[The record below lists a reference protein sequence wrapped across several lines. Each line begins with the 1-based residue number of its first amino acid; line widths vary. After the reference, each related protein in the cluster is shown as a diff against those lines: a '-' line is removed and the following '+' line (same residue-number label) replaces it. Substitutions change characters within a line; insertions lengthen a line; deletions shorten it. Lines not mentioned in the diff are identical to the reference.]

1 MESSLNRAGNF
12 EPSVT
17 LMILSLTSRRRIR
30 ASLPLA
36 LVSGVAL
43 VFAAPVAAQSSPS
56 NTPVVRIGII
66 DSRTLLQEMPG
77 RARAESQFALEM
89 AGARELVRSASD
101 SMKTAIDALS
111 KVEAD
116 LRPQQRESAM
126 MLVRSREL
134 GLEDMVAQLNV
145 LADRRLQELQA
156 PFLAQLSM
164 AVKSVRTRERLAMVL
179 DLAAGAMIV
188 DADSTLNIN
197 TLVLQELRRLPP
209 AHPPR

>member
-1 MESSLNRAGNF
+1 M
-12 EPSVT
+12 T
-17 LMILSLTSRRRIR
+17 LSFTLRRRTR
-30 ASLPLA
+30 VSLPLA
-36 LVSGVAL
+36 LASGVAL
-43 VFAAPVAAQSSPS
+43 AFAAPAAAQSSPS

-126 MLVRSREL
+126 MLVRAREL

-156 PFLAQLSM
+156 PLLAQLSM

-188 DADSTLNIN
+188 DADSTLNLN

-209 AHPPR
+209 AQPPR

>member
-1 MESSLNRAGNF
+1 
-12 EPSVT
+12 
-17 LMILSLTSRRRIR
+17 MILSLTSRRRIR

>member
-1 MESSLNRAGNF
+1 MESSSNWAGNS

-17 LMILSLTSRRRIR
+17 LMTPSLTSRRRSR
-30 ASLPLA
+30 VSLPLA
-36 LVSGVAL
+36 LASGVAL
-43 VFAAPVAAQSSPS
+43 AFAAPAAAQSSPS

-126 MLVRSREL
+126 MLVRAREL

-188 DADSTLNIN
+188 DADSTLNLN

-209 AHPPR
+209 AQPPR

>member
-1 MESSLNRAGNF
+1 MT
-12 EPSVT
+12 P
-17 LMILSLTSRRRIR
+17 SLTSRRRSR
-30 ASLPLA
+30 VSLPLA
-36 LVSGVAL
+36 LASGVAL
-43 VFAAPVAAQSSPS
+43 AFAAPAAAQSSPS

-126 MLVRSREL
+126 MLVRAREL

-188 DADSTLNIN
+188 DADSTLNLN

-209 AHPPR
+209 AQPPR

>member
-1 MESSLNRAGNF
+1 M
-12 EPSVT
+12 T
-17 LMILSLTSRRRIR
+17 LSFSSRRRTR
-30 ASLPLA
+30 VSLPLA
-36 LVSGVAL
+36 LASGVAL
-43 VFAAPVAAQSSPS
+43 AFAAPAAAQSSPS

-77 RARAESQFALEM
+77 RAGAESQFALEM

-126 MLVRSREL
+126 MLVRAREL

-156 PFLAQLSM
+156 PLLAQLSM

-209 AHPPR
+209 AQGPR